1 MRYREDSN
9 YRWRT
14 IDIVIASI
22 IAVAFGVIFWA
33 WNIVWGATEGAFA
46 FFPPAQTL
54 LYGVWLMP
62 AVLAGLII
70 RKPGA
75 ALFTETV
82 AAVNSALLGAK
93 WGATV
98 IPQGMVQGL
107 GAELAFAVLR
117 YRSWRLPAAL
127 LAGFLTGVSAALFDF
142 VAWNAAYDLWDYRI
156 PYALL
161 TIVSSTVIAGAGSWL
176 LVRAL
181 APTGVLDR
189 FGAGRERAL
198 V

>member
-1 MRYREDSN
+1 MN

-33 WNIVWGATEGAFA
+33 WNIVWGATESAFA

-54 LYGVWLMP
+54 LYGVWLIP

-82 AAVNSALLGAK
+82 AATISALLGAK

-98 IPQGMVQGL
+98 IPQGLVQGL
-107 GAELAFAVLR
+107 GAELAFAALF
-117 YRSWRLPAAL
+117 YRSWKLPAAV

-142 VAWNAAYDLWDYRI
+142 FAWNAAYDLWDYRI

-161 TIVSSTVIAGAGSWL
+161 TIVSSTIIAGLGSWA

-189 FGAGRERAL
+189 FASGGERSL

>member
-1 MRYREDSN
+1 MSH
-9 YRWRT
+9 RWRT

-33 WNIVWGATEGAFA
+33 WNALWGATTAAFA
-46 FFPPAQTL
+46 FYPPAHAL
-54 LYGVWLMP
+54 LYGVWLVP

-82 AAVNSALLGAK
+82 AAVISALLGAQ
-93 WGATV
+93 WGALV
-98 IPQGMVQGL
+98 IPQGLVEGL
-107 GAELAFAVLR
+107 GAEVAFAVLL
-117 YRSWRLPAAL
+117 YRSWRLPSAV
-127 LAGFLTGVSAALFDF
+127 LAGALAGLGAGLFDF
-142 VAWNAAYDLWDYRI
+142 FVWNSA
-156 PYALL
+156 YALWEL
-161 TIVSSTVIAGAGSWL
+161 RVPNLVVTVLSSAIIAGVGSWA

>member
-1 MRYREDSN
+1 MN
-9 YRWRT
+9 TYRWRT

-33 WNIVWGATEGAFA
+33 WNLLWSATSGAFG

-54 LYGVWLMP
+54 IYGVWLVP
-62 AVLAGLII
+62 AVLSGLII

-75 ALFTETV
+75 AIYTETL
-82 AAVNSALLGAK
+82 AALISALLGDQ

-98 IPQGMVQGL
+98 ILQGVVEGL
-107 GAELAFAVLR
+107 GAEVVFALFRYRTFTVPVAVL
-117 YRSWRLPAAL
+117 AGA
-127 LAGFLTGVSAALFDF
+127 LAGVGAGLFDF
-142 VAWNAAYDLWDYRI
+142 FVWNGA
-156 PYALL
+156 YALWSYRVPYLLL
-161 TIVSSTVIAGAGSWL
+161 TMVSCAIVAGAGSWA

-189 FGAGRERAL
+189 FRAGRERAL

>member
-1 MRYREDSN
+1 MKGHTDP

-14 IDIVIASI
+14 IDIVIASV

-33 WNIVWGATEGAFA
+33 WNIVWGATESAFA

-54 LYGVWLMP
+54 LYGVWLIP

-75 ALFTETV
+75 SLYTETV
-82 AAVNSALLGAK
+82 AAVISALLGAK

-98 IPQGMVQGL
+98 IPQGLVQGL
-107 GAELAFAVLR
+107 GAELAFALLM

-127 LAGFLTGVSAALFDF
+127 FAGALTGLSAALFDF
-142 VAWNAAYDLWDYRI
+142 FAWNAGFALWDYRV

-161 TIVSSTVIAGAGSWL
+161 TIVSGTVIAGAGSWAL
-176 LVRAL
+176 TRAL
-181 APTGVLDR
+181 VPTGVLDR
-189 FGAGRERAL
+189 FAAGRDRAL

>member
-1 MRYREDSN
+1 MN

-14 IDIVIASI
+14 IDIVIAAV

-33 WNIVWGATEGAFA
+33 WNLVWSATEGAFA

-62 AVLAGLII
+62 AVLGGLII

-75 ALFTETV
+75 ALFTEAV
-82 AAVNSALLGAK
+82 AATISALLGAA

-98 IPQGMVQGL
+98 IPQGLVQGL
-107 GAELAFAVLR
+107 GAELAFAVLL

-127 LAGFLTGVSAALFDF
+127 LAGLLTGVSAALFDF
-142 VAWNAAYDLWDYRI
+142 FVWNAAYDLWDYRI

-161 TIVSSTVIAGAGSWL
+161 TVLSSTVIAGFGSWL

>member
-1 MRYREDSN
+1 MN

-33 WNIVWGATEGAFA
+33 WNIVWGATESAFA

-54 LYGVWLMP
+54 LYGVWLIP

-82 AAVNSALLGAK
+82 AATISALLGAK

-98 IPQGMVQGL
+98 IPQGLVQGL
-107 GAELAFAVLR
+107 GAELAFAALF
-117 YRSWRLPAAL
+117 YRSWKLPAAV
-127 LAGFLTGVSAALFDF
+127 LAGLLTGVSAAVFDF
-142 VAWNAAYDLWDYRI
+142 FAWNAAYDLWDYRI

-161 TIVSSTVIAGAGSWL
+161 TIASSTIIAGLGSWA

-189 FGAGRERAL
+189 FASGRERSL

>member
-1 MRYREDSN
+1 MN

-33 WNIVWGATEGAFA
+33 WNFVWSATETAFA

-75 ALFTETV
+75 ALYTETV
-82 AAVNSALLGAK
+82 AAVISALLGAK

-98 IPQGMVQGL
+98 IPQGLVQGL
-107 GAELAFAVLR
+107 GAELAFAVLL
-117 YRSWRLPAAL
+117 YKSWRLPAAL
-127 LAGFLTGVSAALFDF
+127 LAGLLTGLSAALFDF
-142 VAWNAAYDLWDYRI
+142 FAWNSAYDLWDYRI

-161 TIVSSTVIAGAGSWL
+161 TIVSSTIVAGAGSWAL
-176 LVRAL
+176 TRAL

-189 FGAGRERAL
+189 FAAGRDRAL

>member
-1 MRYREDSN
+1 MN
-9 YRWRT
+9 TYRWRT

-33 WNIVWGATEGAFA
+33 WNLLWGATQGAFA

-75 ALFTETV
+75 ALFTEAV
-82 AAVNSALLGAK
+82 AATISALLGAK

-98 IPQGMVQGL
+98 IPQGLVQGL
-107 GAELAFAVLR
+107 GAELAFAALR
-117 YRSWRLPAAL
+117 YRSYRLPAAL
-127 LAGFLTGVSAALFDF
+127 LAGALTGVGAALFDF
-142 VAWNAAYDLWDYRI
+142 FVWNAAYELWSYRV

-161 TIVSSTVIAGAGSWL
+161 TVLSSTVIAGAGSWA

-189 FGAGRERAL
+189 FPAGRDRAL

>member
-1 MRYREDSN
+1 MKYRGTE

-14 IDIVIASI
+14 IDIVIASV

-33 WNIVWGATEGAFA
+33 WNIVWGATGGAFS

-54 LYGVWLMP
+54 LYGVWLIP

-75 ALFTETV
+75 SLYTETV
-82 AAVNSALLGAK
+82 AAIVSALLGAQ
-93 WGATV
+93 WGAVV
-98 IPQGMVQGL
+98 IPQGLVQGL
-107 GAELAFAVLR
+107 GAELAFVLLA
-117 YRSWRLPAAL
+117 YRSWKLPAAL
-127 LAGFLTGVSAALFDF
+127 LAGALTGLSAALFDF
-142 VAWNAAYDLWDYRI
+142 FAWNAKYALWDYRI

-161 TIVSSTVIAGAGSWL
+161 TIVSSTVVAGAGSWAL
-176 LVRAL
+176 TRAL

-189 FGAGRERAL
+189 FAAGRREL

>member
-1 MRYREDSN
+1 MN

-14 IDIVIASI
+14 IDIVIAAI
-22 IAVAFGVIFWA
+22 IAVTFGVIFWA

-54 LYGVWLMP
+54 LYGVWLIP

-82 AAVNSALLGAK
+82 AATVSALLGAS

-98 IPQGMVQGL
+98 IPQGLVQGL
-107 GAELAFAVLR
+107 GAELAFAILL
-117 YRSWRLPAAL
+117 YRQWRLSAAV
-127 LAGFLTGVSAALFDF
+127 LAGALTGLSAAVFDF
-142 VAWNAAYDLWDYRI
+142 FVWNAAYDLWDYRI

-161 TIVSSTVIAGAGSWL
+161 TVVSSTVVAGVGSWA

-189 FGAGRERAL
+189 FAAGRERAL

>member
-1 MRYREDSN
+1 MN

-33 WNIVWGATEGAFA
+33 WNIVWGATESAFA

-54 LYGVWLMP
+54 LYGVWLIP

-82 AAVNSALLGAK
+82 AATISALLGAK

-98 IPQGMVQGL
+98 IPQGLVQGL
-107 GAELAFAVLR
+107 GAELAFAVLF
-117 YRSWRLPAAL
+117 YRSWKLPAAV

-142 VAWNAAYDLWDYRI
+142 FAWNAAYDLWDYRI

-161 TIVSSTVIAGAGSWL
+161 TIVSSTIIAGLGSWA

-189 FGAGRERAL
+189 FASGRERSL

>member
-1 MRYREDSN
+1 MN

-14 IDIVIASI
+14 IDIVIASV
-22 IAVAFGVIFWA
+22 IAVTFGVIFWA

-54 LYGVWLMP
+54 LYGVWLIP

-75 ALFTETV
+75 ALYTETV
-82 AAVNSALLGAK
+82 AAVISALLGAS

-98 IPQGMVQGL
+98 IPQGLVQGL
-107 GAELAFAVLR
+107 GAELAFALLA

-127 LAGFLTGVSAALFDF
+127 LAGALTGLSAAVFDF
-142 VAWNAAYDLWDYRI
+142 FVWNAAYDLWDYRI

-161 TIVSSTVIAGAGSWL
+161 TIVSSTVIAGLGSWA

-189 FGAGRERAL
+189 FAAGRERTL